1 MKIEATSA
9 VTLGGTQIKYGIRRS
24 RRRRTVAI
32 SVDPQLGVLLA
43 APAGVPVGRL
53 DRIVQDKARWI
64 INRLKLIEKNA
75 IEHPPK
81 EFVSGESYLYLGRH
95 YRLRVISRTDPEP
108 ARLEGVWLEVY
119 VSASA
124 KGPARA
130 EAVREAVVNW
140 YRIHALFRIRERVEI
155 WAPTVGALP
164 TKLFIR
170 NQAKR
175 WGSCDSKGNLRIN
188 WRIIQAP
195 MGIVNYIVVHEMT
208 HLLHKGHAKK
218 FWAAVGRVM
227 PDYETKR
234 KELRRIGVTLY
245 W

>member
-9 VTLGGTQIKYGIRRS
+9 VTLWGTQIKYGIRRS

-32 SVDPQLGVLLA
+32 SVDPQLGVLLT

-81 EFVSGESYLYLGRH
+81 KFVSGESFLYLGRH
-95 YRLRVISRTDPEP
+95 YRLRVIPSANPE
-108 ARLEGVWLEVY
+108 AAKLDDGRLKVHVL
-119 VSASA
+119 ASS
-124 KGPARA
+124 KGRARA

-140 YRIHALFRIRERVEI
+140 YRLHALLELRDRVEM
-155 WAPTVGALP
+155 WALKVGALP
-164 TKLFIR
+164 LQLFVR
-170 NQAKR
+170 DQKTR

-195 MGIVNYIVVHEMT
+195 MRIVDYIVVHEMT
-208 HLLHKGHAKK
+208 HLLQKGHAKE
-218 FWAAVGRVM
+218 FWTAVGRVM
-227 PDYETKR
+227 PDYEMRR
-234 KELRRIGVTLY
+234 KELRHIGPTLY